1 MHFGCFLFEELKT
14 TFSKAREEPKK
25 SSIRERTE
33 IISSKWTQ
41 KEIIHHKFDHYYYQD
56 FFSIL

>member
-1 MHFGCFLFEELKT
+1 MHFGCSLFEELKT
-14 TFSKAREEPKK
+14 TISRAKEEQK

-33 IISSKWTQ
+33 IISSKWAQ
-41 KEIIHHKFDHYYYQD
+41 KEIVHHKFDHYYYQD